1 MATHDPAT
9 DRRRTPDP
17 AVVTRFVSTS
27 IVKAVKVVEL
37 HLPQVLDSDAFDQLN
52 AMLLAEMEAVGSGRC
67 VLDLTDVQ
75 YMGSSMLGLM
85 VNARQRVK
93 AAGGKLVLCGM
104 SDWLVQ
110 TFRTCSLEKLFVT
123 APERADALKLAE
135 RK

>member
-1 MATHDPAT
+1 MSA
-9 DRRRTPDP
+9 PDP
-17 AVVTRFVSTS
+17 HRDLRHTTDPSVVAQFVRTSTAGS
-27 IVKAVKVVEL
+27 VNVVEL
-37 HLPQVLDSDAFDQLN
+37 HLPQVLDADTFDQLN
-52 AMLLAEMEAVGSGRC
+52 NTLLSTLDTVGAGRC
-67 VLDLTDVQ
+67 VLDLTYVQ

-104 SDWLVQ
+104 SDWLIQ

-123 APERADALKLAE
+123 AVDRPSAVKVAE